1 MMDLAFAN
9 PLGVFKGSV
18 TQEARMGRSFSLR
31 VQGTQAQEARLN
43 EKHC

>member
-1 MMDLAFAN
+1 MMDPAFAN

-18 TQEARMGRSFSLR
+18 TQEARLGRSCSLR
-31 VQGTQAQEARLN
+31 AQGTQAQEARLN